1 MKAVERLRRRLV
13 ARHPGPRKFLVRV
26 PVFRLTDSVE
36 RARKSIERE
45 RDWESVNYIYIVD
58 RFRRLHGV
66 ASIKE
71 LLNASGSSNLRSIA
85 TTDVVSVHSNTSV
98 ERAAILAIH
107 HGIKA
112 VPVVGRNGRFVG
124 VIGTDEILETLQ
136 HAGIDDA
143 IRYSGIHL
151 EHRRLLDVLH
161 GRVEMLVKRRLP
173 WLVVGLG
180 GGMLA
185 ALFVGQFEAHLRRV
199 VELSF
204 FTPAIVYM
212 GAAVGS
218 QAQALFLRAIT
229 ISEVRIAKFLL
240 KEFFVDVLIGMI
252 LGVLSYGVASLVLAH
267 DVVPWIFGVA
277 LFITVSLSGLVS
289 IGMTVLLSLRKNDP
303 ALGSG
308 PFATIIQDLVS
319 LVVYFTVASL
329 MLPNA

>member
-1 MKAVERLRRRLV
+1 MKTGERIRQHLSSRHERSRNLLRR
-13 ARHPGPRKFLVRV
+13 V
-26 PVFRLTDSVE
+26 PIFHLTDRVDFARGFLE
-36 RARKSIERE
+36 RTK
-45 RDWESVNYIYIVD
+45 DWESINYIYLLD
-58 RFRRLHGV
+58 AEQRLKGV
-66 ASIKE
+66 LSIKE
-71 LLNASGSSNLRSIA
+71 LLRASGDTTLGSIA
-85 TTDVVSVHSNTSV
+85 KKSVVTVHPAVNP

-107 HGIKA
+107 HRLKT
-112 VPVVGRNGRFVG
+112 VPVVETNGRFVG

-151 EHRRLLDVLH
+151 EHRHLLDVLH
-161 GRVEMLVKRRLP
+161 GRIGLLIRRRLP

-185 ALFVGQFEAHLRRV
+185 ALFVGQFEEHLRQV

-204 FTPAIVYM
+204 FTPAVVYM

-229 ISEVRIAKFLL
+229 IGEVRFSKFLM
-240 KEFFVDVLIGMI
+240 KELAIDMIIGFT
-252 LGVLSYGVASLVLAH
+252 LGVVSFVIASLLFAH
-267 DVVPWIFGVA
+267 DVIPWILGTA
-277 LFITVSLSGLVS
+277 MFITISISGLVA
-289 IGMTVLLSLRKNDP
+289 IGMTLLLSLRKNDP

-319 LVVYFTVASL
+319 LAAYFAVATFL
-329 MLPNA
+329 LKL